1 MENQFKFFMRRIE
14 VLSDGSENPSEEYD
28 ILSMFPSIAY
38 KSITGINTYGKPK
51 TYTESF
57 PESSKISVFTTPQR
71 EQTDIQL
78 SLYFFGE
85 ENATEEEKFNEA
97 DRQYHEFVNL
107 ISGCLVTYRDN
118 YRNRKVK
125 MYLSDATEVK
135 TDTLY
140 NEPYKEILFK
150 FKNVYGYSF
159 SLDNPIF

>member
-57 PESSKISVFTTPQR
+57 PESSKISVFTTQQR

-97 DRQYHEFVNL
+97 DRQYHEFVSL

-125 MYLSDATEVK
+125 MYLSDSTEVK

-140 NEPYKEILFK
+140 NEPYKEVLFK
-150 FKNVYGYSF
+150 FKNVYGCSF